1 MTTVLTFIRPRQ
13 SSRETYCPEGHGS
26 PTWHKPLL
34 HARPCHSCLLV
45 PGVSRQPGE
54 EALQSQHPQHP
65 EQLWCCAPRP
75 GVTPRHGS
83 CSPHGTGQLLS
94 SLNAVSRKP
103 ENVAMSLGCVCL
115 PIFHTADGSIGTQ
128 VQEHHL
134 VDEGYHFS
142 TKRLTRRKHLFQSF
156 IEFRNILKPKWL
168 SDILLHLNI
177 ENNACN

>member
-13 SSRETYCPEGHGS
+13 SSRETCSPGGHGS

-34 HARPCHSCLLV
+34 HAQPCHSCLLV
-45 PGVSRQPGE
+45 PGVSRQPGK

-83 CSPHGTGQLLS
+83 CSPHGIGQGQLLS

-142 TKRLTRRKHLFQSF
+142 TKTSYSKETLVSVIHRVQKYIKTKMA
-156 IEFRNILKPKWL
+156 KWH
-168 SDILLHLNI
+168 SVAFKYW
-177 ENNACN
+177 E